1 MREAKDLL
9 DWNEMVL
16 RDETMTDEQK
26 AYWLDKDTDL
36 PFEEWLA
43 ERARLAF
50 VAEMEKQ
57 MLEAAPELAAMM
69 TDKEYEAIREAFEIT
84 AAANLPADERFL
96 P

>member
-9 DWNEMVL
+9 DWNEIAL
-16 RDETMTDEQK
+16 RDTTMTDDQK
-26 AYWLDKDTDL
+26 SYWMDKDTDL
-36 PFEEWLA
+36 LFDEWLA
-43 ERARLAF
+43 ERAHLAF
-50 VAEMEKQ
+50 IAEMEKQ